1 MLGEDGNCM
10 GLLDKLFDGN
20 KDLEKAAKG
29 LLNGLLNAA
38 EKKSESADDGAQ
50 PQQQRFEEEDG
61 GESGFSWGD
70 KKPAEENQYNFDG
83 PFWVYFE
90 NIFRAEFAAT
100 PFQKNQISS
109 NRIAYTFYSGVSK
122 VLVVELMSE
131 NCSAY
136 KLREDTKKEG
146 VPYTRFYIDHY
157 GWWNTREYVVTR
169 MRAAMKA

>member
-1 MLGEDGNCM
+1 M

-38 EKKSESADDGAQ
+38 EKKSESSDDGAQ
-50 PQQQRFEEEDG
+50 PQQQRFEEEDE

-90 NIFRAEFAAT
+90 NIFNTDFAEYRYEKT
-100 PFQKNQISS
+100 VLYEDR
-109 NRIAYTFYSGVSK
+109 RIAYYFYSGDAK
-122 VLVVELMSE
+122 VLAVELMTDKSDARKFRNE
-131 NCSAY
+131 CQKAGLAY
-136 KLREDTKKEG
+136 
-146 VPYTRFYIDHY
+146 VRFYFNHP
-157 GWWNTREYVVTR
+157 GWWNTRSYVVR
-169 MRAAMKA
+169 RIKAAFN

>member
-1 MLGEDGNCM
+1 M
-10 GLLDKLFDGN
+10 GLLDKLFEGN

-38 EKKSESADDGAQ
+38 EKKEESAGSAAPGAQ
-50 PQQQRFEEEDG
+50 PQQRVDEEDDG
-61 GESGFSWGD
+61 PSGFSWGD
-70 KKPAEENQYNFDG
+70 KKPDEENQYNYDG

-90 NIFRAEFAAT
+90 NIFRSEFATT
-100 PFQKNQISS
+100 PFTKDQISS
-109 NRIAYTFYSGVSK
+109 NRIAYTFYSGASK

-136 KLREDTKKEG
+136 KLRNDTKKEG

-157 GWWNTREYVVTR
+157 GWWNTKKYVITR
-169 MRAAMKA
+169 MREAMKG

>member
-1 MLGEDGNCM
+1 M

-38 EKKSESADDGAQ
+38 EKEKKEEASTGAAPSAQ
-50 PQQQRFEEEDG
+50 PQKTFEEEDDG
-61 GESGFSWGD
+61 PSGFSWGD
-70 KKPAEENQYNFDG
+70 KKPAEENQYNFEG

-100 PFQKNQISS
+100 PFTKNEISS
-109 NRIAYTFYSGVSK
+109 NRIAYTFYSGASK

-136 KLREDTKKEG
+136 KLRNDTRKEG
-146 VPYTRFYIDHY
+146 VPYTRFYIDHD
-157 GWWNTREYVVTR
+157 GWWNTKTYVITR
-169 MRAAMKA
+169 MREAMK